1 MTTDGTSGISV
12 ERLDWNNYP
21 AWAANMKFFLTT
33 KKCWH
38 MVIHTEPAANAE
50 DRKADEL
57 ALSYIGLCVKP
68 VHQPTILR
76 CTTSNQA
83 WTTLQETFAAKTFAR
98 KLQLR
103 RDPDSALMATF
114 QPRRDDRQFNH
125 NSGPRNFS
133 RSNGPRGVSN
143 RTRVSAARPPNI
155 SSPRPIFGNHSS
167 YDRSARDARA
177 YAEDTCLY
185 CYKPGHYAAE
195 CKKKRRDMESRRA
208 GHDMQRPPS
217 HNRNPSQ
224 QYSAIAFTATS
235 TSNTVNDDWILD
247 TGATRHITPHKQLL
261 TDLRPAPH
269 TVIVTFG
276 NGSIGEATLIGD
288 AYLQPNPG
296 SLIKLTDV
304 LYIPGAADN
313 LLSVSQATK
322 RGFSFSFKDTDCQI
336 SKDNQMIATG
346 HADTTCSIY
355 HLASRCLEPGS
366 AAHAMTTA
374 YAARAD
380 TPQLWHRRLGHL
392 GYDNLAKLTN
402 MSTGINLTSADIKTT
417 SADSCDACI
426 LGKQHRLPFN
436 ASTTITSKPLELLHT
451 DLCGPMPVPS
461 HGGNLYFITLLDDHT
476 GYSLISPLRRKSDA
490 AAFLKTSITM
500 LERQTGYTV
509 KRIRSDNGGEFI
521 NTELDTF
528 YQSKGIKSETSVPYT
543 PQQNGKA
550 ERLNR
555 TLLDKARP
563 MLADANL
570 PKFLWA
576 EAIVTANY
584 LRNRSPISSQDTTP
598 YELFHGTK
606 PDLSHLR
613 TFGARAYAHVPTVL
627 RTKLDAVSE
636 PGRFIGYPANT
647 KGYKILL
654 DNGTTVISRDV
665 TFDETSSMLPK
676 TNLPKTN
683 LPKTNLPETIPFS
696 DTDDNEAV
704 GAPAEPEAPPSPP
717 IALRRTERAAARRP
731 ASLWQDDAYRITDRT
746 TAIVNIATTAAEPTS
761 LEEALQ
767 SPEADQWRL
776 AMDEEIASLAA
787 NDTWT
792 LQPAPPS
799 IKPIPVKWVYKE
811 KRDANG
817 NIERHKARLVV
828 KGFHQREGI
837 DYDEVFAPV
846 SKYSTLRTV
855 LAIAADLDLEIHQL
869 DIKTAFLNGKL
880 DEDVY
885 IQQPPG
891 YNYDNPDLACK
902 LNKALYGLKQAS
914 RAWHRTLKT
923 EIESMGFKESTAD
936 PGLFIKPSS
945 PPAYLLIYVDD
956 ILVITN
962 NTSMLNSVKNQISTA
977 FETRD
982 LGPATFFLGIDII
995 RDRTTKTI
1003 KLTQTRHTTDLL
1015 SKFNMEKSKPF
1026 DTPSSIAIKLTAD
1039 GEPLDTKEHPY
1050 STLIGSLMYLAS
1062 CTRPDIA
1069 QAVGALARYMSKP
1082 TTTHWTA
1089 AKHVLRYL
1097 AGTTDYGII
1106 FTPSD
1111 STLNAYCDANHAG
1124 DIDTRRSTTGYVFTF
1139 NNGAITWSSRLQ
1151 PTVAASTTE
1160 AEYMAAASTVKEALW
1175 LRKLFTD
1182 LDLHIAC
1189 IDIKSDSQSA
1199 IHMLKNPV
1207 ISLRSKHID
1216 IVHHFARERV
1226 ARGEVNFFYIP
1237 TDSMV
1242 ADILTKPVPTNK
1254 FKFCRDAMGIA

>member
-1 MTTDGTSGISV
+1 MDEILPHLLQAEQRRSKTDFNRS
-12 ERLDWNNYP
+12 
-21 AWAANMKFFLTT
+21 
-33 KKCWH
+33 
-38 MVIHTEPAANAE
+38 
-50 DRKADEL
+50 
-57 ALSYIGLCVKP
+57 
-68 VHQPTILR
+68 
-76 CTTSNQA
+76 
-83 WTTLQETFAAKTFAR
+83 
-98 KLQLR
+98 
-103 RDPDSALMATF
+103 PDSALMATF

-208 GHDMQRPPS
+208 GHGMQRPPS

-261 TDLRPAPH
+261 TD
-269 TVIVTFG
+269 
-276 NGSIGEATLIGD
+276 
-288 AYLQPNPG
+288 
-296 SLIKLTDV
+296 
-304 LYIPGAADN
+304 
-313 LLSVSQATK
+313 
-322 RGFSFSFKDTDCQI
+322 
-336 SKDNQMIATG
+336 
-346 HADTTCSIY
+346 
-355 HLASRCLEPGS
+355 
-366 AAHAMTTA
+366 
-374 YAARAD
+374 
-380 TPQLWHRRLGHL
+380 
-392 GYDNLAKLTN
+392 
-402 MSTGINLTSADIKTT
+402 
-417 SADSCDACI
+417 
-426 LGKQHRLPFN
+426 
-436 ASTTITSKPLELLHT
+436 
-451 DLCGPMPVPS
+451 
-461 HGGNLYFITLLDDHT
+461 
-476 GYSLISPLRRKSDA
+476 
-490 AAFLKTSITM
+490 
-500 LERQTGYTV
+500 
-509 KRIRSDNGGEFI
+509 
-521 NTELDTF
+521 
-528 YQSKGIKSETSVPYT
+528 
-543 PQQNGKA
+543 
-550 ERLNR
+550 
-555 TLLDKARP
+555 
-563 MLADANL
+563 
-570 PKFLWA
+570 
-576 EAIVTANY
+576 
-584 LRNRSPISSQDTTP
+584 
-598 YELFHGTK
+598 
-606 PDLSHLR
+606 
-613 TFGARAYAHVPTVL
+613 
-627 RTKLDAVSE
+627 
-636 PGRFIGYPANT
+636 
-647 KGYKILL
+647 
-654 DNGTTVISRDV
+654 
-665 TFDETSSMLPK
+665 
-676 TNLPKTN
+676 
-683 LPKTNLPETIPFS
+683 
-696 DTDDNEAV
+696 
-704 GAPAEPEAPPSPP
+704 
-717 IALRRTERAAARRP
+717 
-731 ASLWQDDAYRITDRT
+731 
-746 TAIVNIATTAAEPTS
+746 
-761 LEEALQ
+761 
-767 SPEADQWRL
+767 
-776 AMDEEIASLAA
+776 
-787 NDTWT
+787 

-962 NTSMLNSVKNQISTA
+962 NTYMLNSVKNQISTA

>member
-103 RDPDSALMATF
+103 RDLNSLKMATNETVTAFTSRAKALQDQLTAAGHRVDDIDVACQVLAGLPSSFDTVVTVIETTTASTGTFTVDEILPHLLQAEQRRSKTDFNRSPDSALMATF

-143 RTRVSAARPPNI
+143 RTRVSAARPPNV

-208 GHDMQRPPS
+208 GHGMQRPPS

-288 AYLQPNPG
+288 AYLQPSPG

-322 RGFSFSFKDTDCQI
+322 RGFSFSFNDTDCQI

-346 HADTTCSIY
+346 HADTTSSIY

-490 AAFLKTSITM
+490 AAFLKT
-500 LERQTGYTV
+500 
-509 KRIRSDNGGEFI
+509 N
-521 NTELDTF
+521 
-528 YQSKGIKSETSVPYT
+528 
-543 PQQNGKA
+543 
-550 ERLNR
+550 
-555 TLLDKARP
+555 
-563 MLADANL
+563 
-570 PKFLWA
+570 
-576 EAIVTANY
+576 
-584 LRNRSPISSQDTTP
+584 
-598 YELFHGTK
+598 
-606 PDLSHLR
+606 
-613 TFGARAYAHVPTVL
+613 
-627 RTKLDAVSE
+627 
-636 PGRFIGYPANT
+636 
-647 KGYKILL
+647 
-654 DNGTTVISRDV
+654 
-665 TFDETSSMLPK
+665 LPK

-1139 NNGAITWSSRLQ
+1139 NNGAIVEL
-1151 PTVAASTTE
+1151 
-1160 AEYMAAASTVKEALW
+1160 
-1175 LRKLFTD
+1175 
-1182 LDLHIAC
+1182 
-1189 IDIKSDSQSA
+1189 
-1199 IHMLKNPV
+1199 
-1207 ISLRSKHID
+1207 
-1216 IVHHFARERV
+1216 
-1226 ARGEVNFFYIP
+1226 
-1237 TDSMV
+1237 
-1242 ADILTKPVPTNK
+1242 
-1254 FKFCRDAMGIA
+1254 